1 MEETTE
7 SMGAP
12 PDSGIEPTSGAEP
25 EDGGMKWWVWALI
38 GVGAL
43 VLILFLVGLFNQE
56 AETAPAPS
64 TDDSW
69 TRVQTSGV
77 LRVGTSADYPP
88 FEYYNEQLAID
99 GFDIALVREIGNKLG
114 VQTEISD
121 FAFPS
126 LADAV
131 RIGQIDVAMA
141 ALSITAEREAVA
153 DFTNIYYVGEDGI
166 LANQDSSIEEVTTAS
181 DVAGMRVGVQR
192 GSVYEQLAQSNL
204 VDAGFIPQQNLIVYD
219 KADQII
225 TDLERN
231 ALDVGAMD
239 LKPAIDFAENR
250 GVRLVGKGLNQ
261 QRFAIAAVNG
271 ATELINRINQALVEL
286 QNDGTVA
293 RLSEQY
299 LDLDPGEIIP
309 PPTPAPT
316 PEKCIDG
323 SELVRDLNYETN
335 DLEDLPE
342 LAPGEKFQKGWRLR
356 NTGTCTWTSAY
367 FASYVR
373 GNTPS
378 AQMGGQPTSIVGE
391 VKTGQTY
398 DLWVNLQAPQDPGE
412 YVAYWQMHNNAQ
424 TAFGETF
431 VVGIEVPGPTPV
443 PTETSTPTEVP
454 TATETVEPVQ
464 PLPTP
469 DTATPEPSAT
479 GEPTAT
485 EVPPEATA
493 TEVPPEATSTSTPV
507 PGADIMDILW
517 EWTSLQEAAP
527 PSQTVIADPE
537 NYNLVL
543 FDTGM
548 VSAKADC
555 NTIQGTYEIT
565 ETELTFEFGPATL
578 VGCPEGSLS
587 EQYIQLLT
595 EVDAWALL
603 NDQLFLG
610 SGDGSGE
617 SSASILGF
625 MNEGP
630 APTP

>member
-1 MEETTE
+1 MEEVTSNME
-7 SMGAP
+7 PP
-12 PDSGIEPTSGAEP
+12 PDSGVEPTASAPPPGGGTEPAEP
-25 EDGGMKWWVWALI
+25 ESGGTKWWVWALI

-43 VLILFLVGLFNQE
+43 VLILFLVGLFNQD

-99 GFDIALVREIGNKLG
+99 GFDAALIREVGNKLG
-114 VQTEISD
+114 VQTNISD

-126 LADAV
+126 LPDAV
-131 RIGQIDVAMA
+131 RIGQIDVAIA
-141 ALSITAEREAVA
+141 ALSITAEREALA

-166 LANQDSSIEEVTTAS
+166 LANQDSSLEEVTSAS

-261 QRFAIAAVNG
+261 QRFAIAAKKG

-286 QNDGTVA
+286 QNEGVIS

-299 LDLDPGEIIP
+299 LDLEPGEIIP

-316 PEKCIDG
+316 PESCIDG
-323 SELVRDLNYETN
+323 SEVVRDLNYPTDDLN
-335 DLEDLPE
+335 DPPDF
-342 LAPGEKFQKGWRLR
+342 APGERFQKGWRLR
-356 NTGTCTWTSAY
+356 NTGTCTWTSSY
-367 FASYVR
+367 FANYVR
-373 GNTPS
+373 GNTD
-378 AQMGGQPTSIVGE
+378 AARMGGVATSIVGE
-391 VKTGQTY
+391 VRTGQTY
-398 DLWVNLQAPQDPGE
+398 DLWVNLQAPDKPGV
-412 YVAYWQMHNNAQ
+412 YVGYWQMHNEFR

-431 VVGIEVPGPTPV
+431 VVAAEVPGPTPV
-443 PTETSTPTEVP
+443 PSETPTATAVP
-454 TATETVEPVQ
+454 TATVEPVQ

-469 DTATPEPSAT
+469 DTATPT
-479 GEPTAT
+479 D
-485 EVPPEATA
+485 VPPEATA
-493 TEVPPEATSTSTPV
+493 TDVPPEPTATPV
-507 PGADIMDILW
+507 PGTDIMDILW
-517 EWTSLQEAAP
+517 QWTSLQEANP
-527 PSQTVIADPE
+527 PGQSVVADPE
-537 NYNLVL
+537 NYDLVL
-543 FDTGM
+543 RSDFTF
-548 VSAKADC
+548 VAKADC
-555 NTIQGTYEIT
+555 NNLAGEYTITTKEIDL
-565 ETELTFEFGPATL
+565 ELGAFTQVA
-578 VGCPEGSLS
+578 CSEGSLS
-587 EQYIQLLT
+587 SQYIQLLDK
-595 EVDAWALL
+595 VDAWALI
-603 NDQLFLG
+603 NEQLFFG
-610 SGDGSGE
+610 YGDGAGVMGYE
-617 SSASILGF
+617 NAGDPPV
-625 MNEGP
+625 E
-630 APTP
+630 

>member
-1 MEETTE
+1 MEEVTSNME
-7 SMGAP
+7 PP
-12 PDSGIEPTSGAEP
+12 PDSGIEPTAPAPPPGGGAEPTESAEP
-25 EDGGMKWWVWALI
+25 EDGGTKWWVWALI

-43 VLILFLVGLFNQE
+43 VLILFLVGLFNQD
-56 AETAPAPS
+56 AETALAPS

-69 TRVQTSGV
+69 IRVQTSGV

-99 GFDIALVREIGNKLG
+99 GFDMALVREIGNKLG
-114 VQTEISD
+114 VRTEISD

-126 LADAV
+126 LPDAV

-166 LANQDSSIEEVTTAS
+166 LANQDSSIGEVTSAS

-192 GSVYEQLAQSNL
+192 GSVYEQLGQTNL

-271 ATELINRINQALVEL
+271 ANELINRINQALVEL
-286 QNDGTVA
+286 QNEGVIS
-293 RLSEQY
+293 RLSEEY
-299 LDLDPGEIIP
+299 LDLAPGEIVP

-316 PEKCIDG
+316 PESCIDG
-323 SELVRDLNYETN
+323 SEVVRDLNYDTN
-335 DLEDLPE
+335 DLMDLPE

-367 FASYVR
+367 FAGYVR
-373 GNTPS
+373 GNTPA

-398 DLWVNLQAPQDPGE
+398 DLYVNLQAPQDPGE
-412 YVAYWQMHNNAQ
+412 FVAYWQMHNNAQ

-443 PTETSTPTEVP
+443 PSETPTATEVP
-454 TATETVEPVQ
+454 TGTPEPTN
-464 PLPTP
+464 PIEL
-469 DTATPEPSAT
+469 TATP
-479 GEPTAT
+479 T
-485 EVPPEATA
+485 ETDVPPEATA
-493 TEVPPEATSTSTPV
+493 TEVPPEATATSTPV
-507 PGADIMDILW
+507 PGAEIMDQLW
-517 EWTSLQEAAP
+517 RWVSLQESEPAGQSNVAAP
-527 PSQTVIADPE
+527 EKYD
-537 NYNLVL
+537 LVL
-543 FDTGM
+543 ISDFTFT
-548 VSAKADC
+548 ATADC
-555 NTIQGTYEIT
+555 RELEGTYEIT
-565 ETELTFEFGPATL
+565 ATELTLEIGPVAS
-578 VGCPEGSLS
+578 VECDEGSLS
-587 EQYIQLLT
+587 SQYIQLLG

-603 NDQLFLG
+603 NNQLFLG
-610 SGDGSGE
+610 VGDGAAVMGYKQSGPPPQ
-617 SSASILGF
+617 
-625 MNEGP
+625 N
-630 APTP
+630 